1 MTLSAVTWVEA
12 GAVAAG
18 LAYVVLAARE
28 HISCWAFGILN
39 AVLSILV
46 FLHARLYAESV
57 LYLYYVFAGI
67 YGWMSW
73 EKKQTGADQP
83 LGIHTWPLVR
93 HAPFLA
99 LGAVLSFA
107 LGWTLSEFTNAR
119 FPYLDSHITIFSF
132 LATYLV
138 TRKVL
143 SNWIYWILIDAVSV
157 GVYWLRDLRLYAIL
171 MVIYTTIAVYG
182 YLHWRS
188 LYQKQTKIKL

>member
-1 MTLSAVTWVEA
+1 MTFSSVTWLEA
-12 GAVAAG
+12 GAVVAG

-28 HISCWAFGILN
+28 RISCWPFGILN

-73 EKKQTGADQP
+73 KKNQAEAGQP
-83 LGIHTWPLVR
+83 LVIHTWPFIQHAQFLV
-93 HAPFLA
+93 LGVA
-99 LGAVLSFA
+99 LSVA
-107 LGWTLSEFTNAR
+107 LGWTLSALTNAQ
-119 FPYLDSHITIFSF
+119 FPFLDSHITIFSF

-157 GVYWLRDLRLYAIL
+157 GVYWLRDLRLYALL

-188 LYQKQTKIKL
+188 LHQKQVQK

>member
-1 MTLSAVTWVEA
+1 MTLSAINWLEA

-39 AVLSILV
+39 ALLSILV
-46 FLHARLYAESV
+46 FLHARLYAESF

-73 EKKQTGADQP
+73 KKNQARAGQP
-83 LGIHTWPLVR
+83 LAIHTWTLIR
-93 HAPFLA
+93 HAQFLV
-99 LGAVLSFA
+99 LGAALSAA
-107 LGWTLSEFTNAR
+107 LGWALSAFTNAQ
-119 FPYLDSHITIFSF
+119 FPFLDSHITIFSF

-143 SNWIYWILIDAVSV
+143 SNWIYWVLIDAVSA
-157 GVYWLRDLRLYAIL
+157 GVYWVRDLRLYAIL
-171 MVIYTTIAVYG
+171 MVTYTLIAVYG
-182 YLHWRS
+182 YLHWRK
-188 LYQKQTKIKL
+188 LYEKQINRQT